1 MSTTAENGRV
11 YEQIRRWANDLI
23 DLSKRN
29 SSLYYRALKRGTLE
43 MVAPAPGSLLGQLQ
57 AGGGGGV
64 EIFVPPRREE
74 EEEWTLEEILAA
86 APPGS
91 AVSTRLKGRDVEASL
106 KALARQT
113 EADLVDRGLHSLYMC
128 FGMLHWREVE
138 HADEVR
144 SPLLFVPVSLQRS
157 TPRDPWQI
165 VRAEADFVTNASLQ
179 VALREQFGV
188 DLPDADTLRDST
200 SAALDD
206 FFADV
211 QRSVRHSGWRVE
223 PTAVL
228 KRATFHKEAMYR
240 DLIEN
245 IDRIAADRLVS
256 LLADPDAAAAEVQEP
271 DLAEEQQVD
280 VVAPPE
286 DARLIL
292 DADASQR
299 RAVHA
304 AADGVSFVMDG
315 PPGSG
320 KSQTIANMI
329 AELISSGKSVLFVS
343 EKAAALDVV
352 YARLKHLGLDDFLF
366 QLHSHKAS
374 RKEVAAEL
382 GRALSQWPVPHPKLS
397 RVEREQARRAR
408 EHLSGYA
415 EAVNEVREPL
425 GRSAHWVL
433 GRLAQLASVPNAPL
447 PRRIDRDLEASHYAW
462 LQELFTDLARVW
474 APVEE
479 GEGFLWRGFAK
490 SVYSDQLRTEV
501 EASLDELLLSV
512 DTCEETADS
521 LALEAGLPPANR
533 ISDAERYAS
542 LVAHCRNQP
551 ETEPSWWTAVDLDTT
566 WSRLLELEELAE
578 QHQKD
583 LIHLDEVYGR
593 QWHDLD
599 PASHDRFQ
607 EAMQRLDALYPTI
620 NLVGQV
626 DEQLVLTQ
634 IHALQELAESVP
646 ELSPDATRL
655 TNALGIEARPRPI
668 QQLVDL
674 CAVAELS
681 DAAVR
686 PEVTWADPAVLSQVE
701 HAIRALAP
709 LMTDYQARHAKVET
723 IFRDAAFDLDLES
736 LLGRYQNH
744 HKGFGKLSSSYRA
757 DKKLL
762 ASVTVSGKADKT
774 AVNALPDA
782 FALQQVRRRLDAEER
797 ERREVLGH
805 FYRPRDAAL
814 ASAESAIATLRNAIE
829 VLGREYNAGAVAAQL
844 GGDRPADREVGLKAT
859 ALRARLMAH
868 VNAVTQA
875 LGDVKVTSLTLDDA
889 SLWANGAR
897 SALADARAEA
907 SVLLTKRA
915 SRPTWSDVATDLAA
929 LARQH
934 ARAELVEETRNGDAL
949 LFGTLYTGLD
959 TDWEGLRERLSW
971 ARGLQ
976 GIFHGPLPRRA
987 VERLFASSDVD
998 PDPLAEAASHLR
1010 KNIDGLIE
1018 RFSPPRDTEV
1028 RNELE
1033 ASFESGRQFVRSARD
1048 DSDRVRVWL
1057 EFLELEETLKAAG
1070 LGEATEF
1077 CALHAVPS
1085 SELPPILE
1093 KTVLAVWLDDVVRND
1108 GRLKGSSASELDGVV
1123 EKFRDLDRKLVKDAS
1138 EQVAAACVALRPK
1151 TKVGAAGYIE
1161 KEAQK
1166 KKKHMPVR
1174 TLLEKTSDV
1183 VKRLKPCL
1191 MMSPLAVS
1199 QYLPPN
1205 FRFDVAIFD
1214 EASQVR
1220 PADAINCFY
1229 RCDQVIVAGD
1239 ERQLPPTSFF
1249 EVGALEDEGE
1259 YEAGQF
1265 DEFESIL
1272 GQCKGTVGLPAL
1284 PLRWHYRSQHELLIT
1299 FSNYRFYEGRL
1310 ITFPG
1315 AEAEAPDLGVAFFRV
1330 EGVYRRGGP
1339 RDNPIEAKA
1348 VAERVIHHMSEHPH
1362 LSIGVVAFSQA
1373 QADAILDAID
1383 TARLARPDLDEQFVT
1398 DRLDG
1403 FFVKA
1408 LENVQGDERDLMI
1421 FSVGYGPDENKKLTL
1436 NFGPVN
1442 REGGWRRLNVA
1453 ITRARRRVEVVASF
1467 GPEQM
1472 DTRGSSNRGVLELQ
1486 RYLDYAE
1493 NGFRALGVEVSEEDR
1508 DVESPLEESVL
1519 ATVRGWGYDVVP
1531 QVGTA
1536 GYRVDLG
1543 VRDPL
1548 RPGRFLL
1555 GIECDG
1561 VAYHSSKVAR
1571 DRDRLRQAVLEDLG
1585 WRLHRI
1591 WGTAWYRDRKREEQR
1606 LRAALEQARRSSPSA
1621 RSESPVEAPVKRAIE
1636 EALLD
1641 GSPDWVSE
1649 YEIARLASLPL
1660 PTHKVPHDPTARSA
1674 LRKVVEKVLAVEAP
1688 IHVDLL
1694 ANRIC
1699 KAWGR
1704 SATAKVRDAIEG
1716 ILKQLKREQR
1726 CLREGDFV
1734 WTSNKFDI
1742 RVPGR
1747 DEQSKRDVRLIPPEE
1762 LQEAIHRLLSD
1773 AHMAADDDLLISVAR
1788 LFGWDR
1794 TGPKIH
1800 AALDAAIAEL
1810 ENEGWVERGEDNLLR
1825 PVEAES

>member
-1 MSTTAENGRV
+1 MA
-11 YEQIRRWANDLI
+11 
-23 DLSKRN
+23 
-29 SSLYYRALKRGTLE
+29 
-43 MVAPAPGSLLGQLQ
+43 APGAGNLLAQLQ
-57 AGGGGGV
+57 GNGGRGV
-64 EIFVPPRREE
+64 EVFVPPPRED
-74 EEEWTLEEILAA
+74 EEEWTLDQLLHE
-86 APPGS
+86 APAGS
-91 AVSTRLKGRDVEASL
+91 AVTTRLKGRDVEMSL
-106 KALARQT
+106 KGLARQT
-113 EADLVDRGLHSLYMC
+113 ETDLVDRGLHSLYLC

-138 HADEVR
+138 EADEVR

-179 VALREQFGV
+179 VALREQFGI
-188 DLPDADTLRDST
+188 DLPEADTMADASA
-200 SAALDD
+200 AALDD
-206 FFADV
+206 LLDDV
-211 QRSVRHSGWRVE
+211 RRSVRRAGWTVE
-223 PTAVL
+223 PTVVL

-240 DLIEN
+240 DLIDN
-245 IDRIAADRLVS
+245 IDVIAADSLVR
-256 LLADPDAAAAEVQEP
+256 LLADPDAAVDEVNEP
-271 DLAEEQQVD
+271 ELPEEQQVD
-280 VVAPPE
+280 LVAPPE

-304 AADGVSFVMDG
+304 AVEGTSFVMDG

-329 AELISSGKSVLFVS
+329 AELISEGRSVLFVS

-382 GRALSQWPVPHPKLS
+382 GRALSQWPVPRPKLS
-397 RVEREQARRAR
+397 KVEREQARRAR

-415 EAVNEVREPL
+415 EAVNETREPL

-433 GRLAQLASVPNAPL
+433 GRLANLASVANAPL
-447 PRRIDRDLEASHYAW
+447 PRQIDRNLEASHYAW
-462 LQELFTDLARVW
+462 LQELFADLARVW
-474 APVEE
+474 APIEE
-479 GEGFLWRGFAK
+479 GEAFIWRGFAK
-490 SVYSDQLRTEV
+490 NVYSDHLRTEV
-501 EASLDELLLSV
+501 EASLDELLISLE
-512 DTCEETADS
+512 TCEDTADS
-521 LALEAGLPPANR
+521 LAFEAGLPPVDR
-533 ISDAERYAS
+533 ISNAERYAS

-551 ETEPSWWTAVDLDTT
+551 ETEAAWWIAVDLENM
-566 WSRLLELEELAE
+566 WARLLELEELAE
-578 QHQKD
+578 HHQKD
-583 LIHLDEVYGR
+583 VEHLNDSYGSE
-593 QWHDLD
+593 WYELGV
-599 PASHDRFQ
+599 ASHDRLQ
-607 EAMQRLDALYPTI
+607 HAMRSLNSLDPPVPLT
-620 NLVGQV
+620 GQV

-634 IHALQELAESVP
+634 IHALQDLAESTGD
-646 ELSPDATRL
+646 LSGDATRL
-655 TNALGIEARPRPI
+655 ASALGIDPRPRPI
-668 QQLVDL
+668 QQLIDL
-674 CAVAELS
+674 CSVAELS

-686 PEVTWADPAVLSQVE
+686 PEVRWADPAVLVQAE
-701 HAIRALAP
+701 EAISALTP
-709 LMTDYQARHAKVET
+709 LVTDYQMRHAKLAT
-723 IFRDAAFDLDLES
+723 TFRDEVFDVDLKS
-736 LLGRYQNH
+736 LLERYQSRH
-744 HKGFGKLSSSYRA
+744 RGLAKLSSSYRA
-757 DKKLL
+757 DKRLL
-762 ASVTVSGKADKT
+762 ASLTVSGKADK
-774 AVNALPDA
+774 AVVGALSEA
-782 FALQQVRRRLDAEER
+782 LALQEVRRKLDAEER
-797 ERREVLGH
+797 RRREVLGR
-805 FYRPRDAAL
+805 FYRPRDPALEPAA
-814 ASAESAIATLRNAIE
+814 SAIATLRKAIA
-829 VLGREYNAGAVAAQL
+829 VLGREYNAKAVGAQL
-844 GGDRPADREVGLKAT
+844 GGDRPADDEIGLKAT
-859 ALRARLMAH
+859 AIHATLTSR
-868 VNAVTQA
+868 VEAVKEA
-875 LGDVKVTSLTLDDA
+875 LGDVNVGSLTLDSA
-889 SLWANGAR
+889 RAWADGAR
-897 SALADARAEA
+897 AALADARSVA
-907 SVLLTKRA
+907 SPLLPKRT
-915 SRPTWSDVATDLAA
+915 SSPTWGDLATDLAA
-929 LARQH
+929 LARHQ
-934 ARAELVEETRNGDAL
+934 ARLELVEAARTRDSV
-949 LFGTLYTGLD
+949 LFGQWYSGLE
-959 TDWEGLRERLSW
+959 TNWAELRDRLSW
-971 ARGLQ
+971 TRELQ
-976 GIFHGPLPRRA
+976 AFFGGPLPKRA
-987 VERLFASSDVD
+987 VERLHGPDNGVD
-998 PDPLAEAASHLR
+998 PDPLTDAASTVR
-1010 KNIDGLIE
+1010 KSIDGFVD
-1018 RFSPPRDTEV
+1018 RFAPPRDAEV
-1028 RNELE
+1028 RSELE
-1033 ASFESGRQFVRSARD
+1033 SSFESGRQFAHSARD
-1048 DSDRVRVWL
+1048 DADRIRVWL
-1057 EFLELEETLKAAG
+1057 EFTELEEALKSAG
-1070 LGEATEF
+1070 LTEATDF
-1077 CALHAVPS
+1077 CTRNGTSASEVPR
-1085 SELPPILE
+1085 ILE
-1093 KTVLAVWLDDVVRND
+1093 KAVLAVWLDDVIRHD
-1108 GRLKGSSASELDGVV
+1108 GRLKGSSASELDGLV
-1123 EKFRDLDRKLVKDAS
+1123 EKFRELDRKLVKDAA

-1199 QYLPPN
+1199 QYLPSN

-1229 RCDQVIVAGD
+1229 RSNQVIVAGD

-1249 EVGALEDEGE
+1249 EVGTLEDDGE
-1259 YEAGQF
+1259 YEEGQF

-1272 GQCKGTVGLPAL
+1272 GQCKGTIGLPAL

-1315 AEAEAPDLGVAFFRV
+1315 AEAEAPDLGVAFYRV

-1339 RDNPIEAKA
+1339 RDNPVEAAA
-1348 VAERVIHHMSEHPH
+1348 VADRVIHHMTHHPH
-1362 LSIGVVAFSQA
+1362 LSVGVVAFSQA

-1383 TARLARPDLDEQFVT
+1383 VARLTRPDLDEQFVS

-1421 FSVGYGPDENKKLTL
+1421 FSIGYGPDENKKFTL

-1467 GPEQM
+1467 GPEEM

-1486 RYLDYAE
+1486 RYLDYAQR
-1493 NGFRALGVEVSEEDR
+1493 GFPALAVEVSDDDR

-1519 ATVRGWGYDVVP
+1519 AVVRGWGYDVVP

-1543 VRDPL
+1543 VRDPV

-1561 VAYHSSKVAR
+1561 AAYHSSKVAR

-1591 WGTAWYRDRKREEQR
+1591 WGTAWYRDRKREEER
-1606 LRAALEQARRSSPSA
+1606 LRLALEKARRSSPSA
-1621 RSESPVEAPVKRAIE
+1621 RSESAVEAPVKRAVE

-1649 YEIARLASLPL
+1649 YEVTRFGSL
-1660 PTHKVPHDPTARSA
+1660 PTHKAPYDPTARAA
-1674 LRKVVEKVLAVEAP
+1674 LRKAVENVLAVEAP

-1694 ANRIC
+1694 AARIC

-1704 SATAKVRDAIEG
+1704 SATAKVRDAVGG
-1716 ILKQLKREQR
+1716 ILVQLKRERR

-1747 DEQSKRDVRLIPPEE
+1747 DEQSRRDVRLIPPEE
-1762 LQEAIHRLLSD
+1762 LQEAIHRLLCD
-1773 AHMAADDDLLISVAR
+1773 ARMAADDELLISVAR

-1794 TGPKIH
+1794 TGAKIH

-1810 ENEGWVERGEDNLLR
+1810 ENQGWVERGDEGLLR
-1825 PVEAES
+1825 PVEVEA